1 MQQGREPARFLP
13 NWKVLAHDPE
23 KSEPF
28 PSDHVLTEIW
38 HSGQLVSSPKEIEI
52 KLQLPS
58 ANFARLRR
66 VPSLR
71 RAGSSKDSENQV
83 SVYFDTKRLKLRDSG
98 LTLRVRRTGNR
109 YIQTIKSDNGS
120 PFERGEWQAAVDDSR
135 PDLKQADASA
145 LEPLGIRKL
154 RKRLRPVFE
163 TRVQRTS
170 YPLKRKDCDIALTI
184 DRGEIDAGNSTLPLC
199 EAELE
204 LKRGNRARLFEFAR
218 AIARATSG
226 ELAVKSNS
234 QRGYELL
241 AGEDAAVA
249 RGEAVDIAPDMPASA
264 AFRSIGFACLKQI
277 VANKPAILAGDHEGI
292 HQMRI
297 GLRRLRAAISLFSD
311 IVAEAEVR
319 DIKRELKWLTR
330 ELGPARE
337 FDVFLT
343 RVVAPLE
350 KTHARLTGMRSLS
363 NDLAD
368 RRDAAVARALTAVR
382 SRRFRDLTLN
392 LAAWLD
398 GGGRREPR
406 SEFSRRRREQPIE
419 TLARAQLTRRWKK
432 IRKRGRMLAKLDA
445 HARHKLRIQAK
456 KLRYA
461 AEFYKTVFPGK
472 KKEKRRETFLS
483 ALKNMQDCFGDL
495 NDVTVH
501 EKLTTG
507 IAKASIERS
516 ARPSRRVF
524 AAGLLT
530 GHEEARFKPLLAAA
544 EHAYRD
550 FRKLRP
556 YWH

>member
-1 MQQGREPARFLP
+1 
-13 NWKVLAHDPE
+13 
-23 KSEPF
+23 
-28 PSDHVLTEIW
+28 
-38 HSGQLVSSPKEIEI
+38 VSSPKEIEI

-58 ANFARLRR
+58 ANSARLRG
-66 VPSLR
+66 VPLLR
-71 RAGSSKDSENQV
+71 KADGSKQSEQQT
-83 SVYFDTKRLKLRDSG
+83 SVYFDTKRLKLKRHG
-98 LTLRVRRTGNR
+98 LTLRVRHVGDR
-109 YIQTIKSDNGS
+109 YIQTIKSDDAS
-120 PFERGEWQAAVDDSR
+120 LFERSECEREIEGDR
-135 PDLKQADASA
+135 PDLRQADTSA
-145 LEPLGIRKL
+145 LKPLRIKKL

-163 TRVQRTS
+163 TRVRRTT
-170 YPLKRKDCDIALTI
+170 YPLTRGDSDIALTI
-184 DRGEIDAGNSTLPLC
+184 DRGEIGAGERTLPLC

-204 LKRGNRARLFEFAR
+204 LKRGNRASLFGLAR
-218 AIARATSG
+218 ELARATSA
-226 ELAVKSNS
+226 ELAVKSKP

-241 AGEDAAVA
+241 AGNAAAAA
-249 RGEAVDIAPDMPASA
+249 RGQGVEIAADMPAKA
-264 AFRSIGFACLKQI
+264 AFQSIASACLKQI
-277 VANKPAILAGDHEGI
+277 VANKPAILASGPEGI

-363 NDLAD
+363 HDLAD
-368 RRDAAVARALTAVR
+368 RRDAAVARALTAVC

-406 SEFSRRRREQPIE
+406 NAFSRRRREQPIE

-432 IRKRGRMLAKLDA
+432 IRKRGRMLAKLHA

-472 KKEKRRETFLS
+472 KKERRRETFLS
-483 ALKNMQDCFGDL
+483 ALKDMQNCFGDL

-550 FRKLRP
+550 FRKLKP

>member
-1 MQQGREPARFLP
+1 M
-13 NWKVLAHDPE
+13 
-23 KSEPF
+23 S
-28 PSDHVLTEIW
+28 T
-38 HSGQLVSSPKEIEI
+38 PKEIEI
-52 KLQLPS
+52 KLQMPA

-66 VPSLR
+66 VPLLR
-71 RAGSSKDSENQV
+71 RASGSKRSENQV
-83 SVYFDTKRLKLRDSG
+83 SVYFDTKRLKLKG
-98 LTLRVRRTGNR
+98 NCLTLRVRRTGNR
-109 YIQTIKSDNGS
+109 YIQTIKSDDGS
-120 PFERGEWQAAVDDSR
+120 PFERGEWETAVDDSL
-135 PDLKQADASA
+135 PDLKQADTSA
-145 LEPLGIRKL
+145 LEPLGIKKL

-170 YPLKRKDCDIALTI
+170 YPLTRKDCDIALTI
-184 DRGEIDAGNSTLPLC
+184 DRGEIDAGNSRLPLC

-226 ELAVKSNS
+226 ELAVKSKS

-249 RGEAVDIAPDMPASA
+249 KGDAVDIAPDMPASA
-264 AFRSIGFACLKQI
+264 AFQSIGFACLKQI
-277 VANKPAILAGDHEGI
+277 VANKPAILARDRAGI
-292 HQMRI
+292 HQMRV

-311 IVAEAEVR
+311 IIAEAEVR
-319 DIKRELKWLTR
+319 DIKRERELKWLTS

-350 KTHARLTGMRSLS
+350 KSHARLTGMRSLS
-363 NDLAD
+363 HDLAD
-368 RRDAAVARALTAVR
+368 RRDAAVARALTAVC

-398 GGGRREPR
+398 VGGRRGPR
-406 SEFSRRRREQPIE
+406 SELSRQRCEQPIE

-445 HARHKLRIQAK
+445 PARHKLRIQTK

-472 KKEKRRETFLS
+472 KKDKRRKTFLS

-507 IAKASIERS
+507 IAKASIEQS
-516 ARPSRRVF
+516 AKPSRRVF

-530 GHEEARFKPLLAAA
+530 GHEEARFEPLLTAA
-544 EHAYRD
+544 EDAYRD
-550 FRKLRP
+550 FRKLKP
-556 YWH
+556 YWY